1 MASRQYLEK
10 QADRVE
16 ALLSAHRAPGRVT
29 GGSVGP
35 RVIRMRLLPSPN
47 VRIAAVK
54 ALADDLAMALGV
66 PALKIA
72 RAGAGIVLEFAN
84 PDPTPLTLAGM
95 LRDLQPL
102 PVSTVLLGLKPD
114 GAPLL
119 MRLAAPEVT
128 HVLIAGSTGSGKS
141 VLLRSITAG
150 LAHTHRPDQLQLLI
164 FDAKGRLGRP
174 FGGLAHLARQPIS
187 DAGEIAEALRSLV
200 HLMETRDRR
209 GESPDGQNI
218 ARLVVIVDELAD
230 ILLTVSEAEAALTRL
245 LQRGREAGIHLV
257 AATQRPS
264 AAILGG
270 LMRANFPMRLV
281 GYVVSAED
289 ARIASGRPGTDAN
302 RLAGRG
308 DFLAIGAGAE
318 PKRFQVP
325 MVGEADVIELLGTHL
340 QASAPLRLP
349 APRSTPSSSIV
360 PTASALPDQVAY
372 ALQQLRPR
380 WDEINRKLDAGEMTK
395 SDLVRQLWGD
405 DKRNAGAHAR
415 WLNQALE
422 ILSSTSTSTTDTW
435 YGAVALG
442 ANAA

>member
-1 MASRQYLEK
+1 MTNRTYLEK
-10 QADRVE
+10 QADRIE
-16 ALLSAHRAPGRVT
+16 ALLAAHRAPGRVT

-35 RVIRMRLLPSPN
+35 RVIRMRLTPSPN

-72 RAGAGIVLEFAN
+72 RAGSGIVLEFAN
-84 PDPTPLTLAGM
+84 PDPTPLTLSGM
-95 LRDLQPL
+95 LRDLHPL

-141 VLLRSITAG
+141 VLLRSIAAG
-150 LAHTHRPDQLQLLI
+150 LAYTHRPDQLQMLI
-164 FDAKGRLGRP
+164 FDAKGRLGKP
-174 FGGLAHLARQPIS
+174 FGGLAHLARPPIG
-187 DAGEIAEALRSLV
+187 AGDEIAEALRSLV

-209 GESPDGQNI
+209 GEMPDGQNV
-218 ARLVVIVDELAD
+218 ARLVVIIDELAD
-230 ILLTVSEAEAALTRL
+230 ILLTVPEAESALTRL
-245 LQRGREAGIHLV
+245 LQRGRESGIHLV

-264 AAILGG
+264 AAILSGM
-270 LMRANFPMRLV
+270 MRANFPMRLV

-302 RLAGRG
+302 KLAGRG
-308 DFLAIGAGAE
+308 DFLAISAGAE
-318 PKRFQVP
+318 AKRFQTP
-325 MVGEADVIELLGTHL
+325 MVSEADVIELLGTHL
-340 QASAPLRLP
+340 QIAAPARLP
-349 APRSTPSSSIV
+349 APHAAPSSSIV
-360 PTASALPDQVAY
+360 PTAAALPDQVAY
-372 ALQQLRPR
+372 AVKQLRPR
-380 WDEINRKLDAGEMTK
+380 WTEISRSLDAGDMSK

-422 ILSSTSTSTTDTW
+422 ILSSTSTSTTETW
-435 YGAVALG
+435 YGPVALG